1 MYIPK
6 NRIKPNL
13 YTPGDELMDI
23 QTKEIYFGYYHTLW
37 NGKIFS
43 GKNQNEKNKIELVEI
58 SPQDGIGT
66 DDTPPSLETTNVIAL
81 FLNDPD
87 PIVNE
92 DEWNQGNIVTYLRIT
107 GQDTEDD
114 QPKEVPYQSYPKPTE
129 DDYSLG
135 VFTRYFCVKINQNLY
150 LELDKKQ
157 YKKLKNQNAD
167 WLWEPYICFDIQW
180 TLTGKRNAVIIA
192 NRNQVVISQRRIK
205 KLGLAGF
212 LNEDFDKYYR
222 YDEADNLY
230 TEGGEYINRRTG
242 IDYIGPYHI
251 HKSKG
256 PMVGAF
262 HTFDKH
268 DYLDSNIEDILN
280 RTTMSTQVTGSLPSS
295 TPSNSGYTIP
305 PIGGG
310 SSGGGY

>member
-23 QTKEIYFGYYHTLW
+23 QTKDIYFGYYHTLW

-43 GKNQNEKNKIELVEI
+43 GKNQNEKNKIQLVEI
-58 SPQDGIGT
+58 APQSGIGT

-92 DEWNQGNIVTYLRIT
+92 DEWNQGDIVTYLRIT

-129 DDYSLG
+129 DNYSLG
-135 VFTRYFCVKINQNLY
+135 VFTRYFCVKINQNIY

-157 YKKLKNQNAD
+157 YKKLKNQD
-167 WLWEPYICFDIQW
+167 SSWLWESYLCFDIQW
-180 TLTGKRNAVIIA
+180 TLVGNKNTVIIA
-192 NRNQVVISQRRIK
+192 NRNQVVISQRRLK
-205 KLGLAGF
+205 KTGLAGF
-212 LNEDFDKYYR
+212 LNQDFDKYYQ
-222 YDEADNLY
+222 YSEADNLY
-230 TEGGEYINRRTG
+230 TEGGEYINRSTG
-242 IDYIGPYHI
+242 MDYIGPYHI
-251 HKSKG
+251 HISKG

-268 DYLDSNIEDILN
+268 DYLDANIKDILN
-280 RTTMSTQVTGSLPSS
+280 RTTISTQITGSLPSS
-295 TPSNSGYTIP
+295 TPSNSGYSIP